1 MMFQGVVIE
10 TLITTVVSKENKI
23 NTCYILTTYY
33 DPDHTFIVLLS
44 QGKVEEV
51 SV

>member
-10 TLITTVVSKENKI
+10 TLITTVVSKGNLFY
-23 NTCYILTTYY
+23 TCYFLSTLIITL
-33 DPDHTFIVLLS
+33 TFIVLFS

-51 SV
+51 GV